1 MGMSINNKPEKS
13 ANIKELSSINDLN
26 DYKNLFKENKSKM
39 ELKLREKIIKSISS
53 KRVFSELSRD
63 DTVNTLNS

>member
-1 MGMSINNKPEKS
+1 
-13 ANIKELSSINDLN
+13 
-26 DYKNLFKENKSKM
+26 M

>member
-1 MGMSINNKPEKS
+1 MSINNKPEKS